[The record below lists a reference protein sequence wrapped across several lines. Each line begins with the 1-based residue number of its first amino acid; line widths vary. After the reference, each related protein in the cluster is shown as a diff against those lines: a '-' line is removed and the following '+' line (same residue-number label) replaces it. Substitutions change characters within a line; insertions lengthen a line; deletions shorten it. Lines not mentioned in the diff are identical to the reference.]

1 MNHEIEKYDMF
12 WLAGINSI
20 ASLSYF
26 DKEKI
31 FKLKYNTQ
39 GFEYYTGGIYEYI
52 SEKVIDISPDNLV
65 SSFDWRNRHGAND
78 PSSPYFD
85 SDNHQVKSGW
95 LTDVRTQGDCGSCY
109 IFSALGA
116 VEAKANIYY
125 NQHDCELKQHLDL
138 DLSEHYILSCAD
150 LGGCNGGLPSTV
162 AFWLTYNKVLFE
174 NCDPYDSLNPGEY
187 DCSPCIGYQ
196 YTPKV
201 GIESLN
207 STNYSVYETKQHLIQ
222 TGPLPVGY
230 NPIDHAM
237 LLCAYTDAKA
247 GDTLY
252 NLNGK
257 YKIISDTDRITGS
270 TVWICKNS
278 WGYGNMPF
286 YSITA
291 QNNPFAEIT
300 KINGPLVTENYAI
313 NIKCTDED
321 GDGYYWW
328 GTSPA
333 PCPTCPAGINQL
345 EDCDDSNRDLGPY
358 DGTYACT
365 SNCDTETG
373 TFIAPINYSVDANTR
388 VKKDILINSGS
399 TVTVNSILFMAPG
412 KKITIKRGGKLY
424 INGQGKITSSCSQ
437 LWKGIEIEGSIDN
450 QNIVN
455 NQGMCVINSGGVIE
469 NAICA
474 IKTIP
479 ILNESG
485 AIVKANGAIFTN
497 NRTAVYFTK
506 YSKPFDAS
514 YTKFE
519 NCTFQTSEV
528 LSDGSTPVEL
538 VRLDDL
544 SNPTCLSFK
553 GCSFIQTGNQ
563 RIATGIKAFNSYFK
577 CIKLNT
583 DQTSFNGLL
592 YGIYASRSTGSP
604 VVTIDDCSFENNA
617 KGIYLS
623 GLTSPQVTRNT
634 INIPPLNSG
643 WIPLEGFTAYGLY
656 LDASTAYKVEANDF
670 ICNTYT
676 DQIPVYIKTCGAYIR
691 NSGPNANELYLNTF
705 TNLNCAVAAFGV
717 NRNGINEGLQIKC
730 NTFENCGTDIG
741 VYRGT
746 LPLTSNIGIKYDQ
759 GQYNGVGPSVSAGN
773 SFTSLSFQHHV
784 MDINN
789 SAGNSLRYNH
799 HERFSIPGNLRM
811 IPEPLLSP
819 NVGIFENSQ
828 SYYDPSLS
836 CPTTLQGGLISI
848 SFLNYSADSL
858 EEIIDSTSFV
868 LQQNIDGG
876 DTPGT
881 LNLIASG
888 SFEDTYLIYNDLM
901 SKSPYLSD
909 TAMSIAVKREELLPS
924 SMLRDILV
932 VNPQSAKSDTV
943 FDALENRFTPLN
955 DTLMGEIM
963 ANTEIVGAKELLE
976 TYRAEH
982 RQHWGCLR
990 NKVITFILSDT
1001 TEYFVDSVLVYY
1013 SNSSLLS
1020 DKYQLA
1026 FHHAANSNIEDAQ
1039 AVMNTINTDQ
1049 LAPDKLLEYFLN
1061 YEWINLLGNITV
1073 QDTTSI
1079 LDSAQI
1085 NTLFQIVSS
1094 DLNYR
1099 SLASVLARN
1108 ELIKRGYI
1116 NYSEPLVFNNE
1127 KKSERIRKHYPMI
1140 TNNGNGIFLKVSP
1153 NPAKD
1158 FIKIQYEMPEKCNQG
1173 TIMVSTAD
1181 GIKLVQIPVYS
1192 NKKETILNLKNI
1204 KNNCVIISLILCDGT
1219 KKSKILLLK

>member
-1 MNHEIEKYDMF
+1 M
-12 WLAGINSI
+12 
-20 ASLSYF
+20 
-26 DKEKI
+26 
-31 FKLKYNTQ
+31 
-39 GFEYYTGGIYEYI
+39 
-52 SEKVIDISPDNLV
+52 
-65 SSFDWRNRHGAND
+65 
-78 PSSPYFD
+78 
-85 SDNHQVKSGW
+85 KSGW

-222 TGPLPVGY
+222 TGPLPVCY
-230 NPIDHAM
+230 DPIDHAM

-257 YKIISDTDRITGS
+257 YRIISDTDRITGS

-333 PCPTCPAGINQL
+333 PCPTCPAGVNPL
-345 EDCDDSNRDLGPY
+345 EDCDDFDRDLGPY
-358 DGTYACT
+358 NTNINNPLYECIN
-365 SNCDTETG
+365 NCDSQVGEVLITG
-373 TFIAPINYSVDANTR
+373 INTLTSDKRY
-388 VKKDILINSGS
+388 KKDIVIQSGAQLIISDNIS
-399 TVTVNSILFMAPG
+399 VFMAPG
-412 KKITIKRGGKLY
+412 KIIRIKPNGKL
-424 INGQGKITSSCSQ
+424 ILHEGAKITSACNQ
-437 LWKGIEIEGSIDN
+437 LWGGIEIMGTDN
-450 QNIVN
+450 PLDY
-455 NQGMCVINSGGVIE
+455 QGECILENLATVE
-469 NAICA
+469 NAICG
-474 IKTIP
+474 ISNKKYSGLNNIIP
-479 ILNESG
+479 G
-485 AIVKANGAIFTN
+485 GNGRLSTLGSQFIN
-497 NRTAVYFTK
+497 NRTSLLWSDNSNTLSNVLLRY
-506 YSKPFDAS
+506 
-514 YTKFE
+514 
-519 NCTFQTSEV
+519 CTFRAHRT
-528 LSDGSTPVEL
+528 LTDGSECENL
-538 VRLDDL
+538 VRL
-544 SNPTCLSFK
+544 SNLTHPACLSFS
-553 GCSFIQTGNQ
+553 GCRFIGDGQAYLIN
-563 RIATGIKAFNSYFK
+563 GISAFNSYFK

-592 YGIYASRSTGSP
+592 YGIYAIRSIGSP

-670 ICNTYT
+670 LCNTYT

-691 NSGPNANELYLNTF
+691 NSGPYANELYLNTF
-705 TNLNCAVAAFGV
+705 TNLNCAVAAYGV

-759 GQYNGVGPSVSAGN
+759 GQYNGVGPSASTGN
-773 SFTSLSFQHHV
+773 VFTSLSFQHHV

-799 HERFSIPGNLRM
+799 HERFSIPNNLRM

-819 NVGIFENSQ
+819 NVGIFGNSQ
-828 SYYDPSLS
+828 SSYDPSLS

-881 LNLIASG
+881 INLIASG

-943 FDALENRFTPLN
+943 YDALENRFTPLN

-963 ANTEIVGAKELLE
+963 ANTELVGAKELLE
-976 TYRAEH
+976 ISRAEH
-982 RQHWGCLR
+982 RQYWGSLR
-990 NKVITFILSDT
+990 NKIITNLLTDT
-1001 TEYFVDSVLVYY
+1001 TQIRADNVNAFY
-1013 SNSSLLS
+1013 SKSSLLS

-1026 FHHAANSNIEDAQ
+1026 FLQAANSNNEDAQ
-1039 AVMNTINTDQ
+1039 AVMNTINIDQ
-1049 LAPDKLLEYFLN
+1049 LAPDKLFEYFLN
-1061 YEWINLLGNITV
+1061 YEWINLLGTITV
-1073 QDTTSI
+1073 QDTTPI

-1094 DLNYR
+1094 DSNYR
-1099 SLASVLARN
+1099 SLACVFARN

-1140 TNNGNGIFLKVSP
+1140 TNNENGIFLKVSP

-1158 FIKIQYEMPEKCNQG
+1158 FIKIEYEMTEKCNQG

-1204 KNNCVIISLILCDGT
+1204 KNKCVIISLILSDGT
-1219 KKSKILLLK
+1219 KKSKILLLR